1 MKSKKVRLTYA
12 LTSNAD
18 GSEKLPPFIIGKA
31 QKPRAFHKKTGA
43 QLGFYY
49 RTNAKA
55 WMTTKLYQEW
65 ISDWDRKL
73 RATGRRILLFQ
84 DNFSGHIP
92 PEGLTQIRVE
102 NFQPNLTAHIQP
114 MDQGIIRCFKAHY
127 RALFIHRSVDNYDS
141 GTTPSEIYNIDQ
153 LEAMRLAQNAWLEV
167 DTSTIRHCWQKAGIL
182 PEMTDTVLTQPTVP
196 VSLLI
201 NPQDPILSAEGRLT
215 LALDELESTGVLQP
229 SNRMSLSD
237 LLNPM
242 DEAHS
247 LVMTTDEDIYNS
259 VLEAR
264 QAREGGDSGQGGQDD
279 IDEDSDDLVDPIPTR
294 AEAIRAALVVSRYTM
309 DKDDPILQEVEPALA
324 SFRRRARILEMM
336 DMKDSKITSY
346 FVRQ

>member
-18 GSEKLPPFIIGKA
+18 GSEKLPPMIIGKA

-49 RTNAKA
+49 QTNAKA

-65 ISDWDRKL
+65 ISDWDHKL
-73 RATGRRILLFQ
+73 RATGRHILLFQ
-84 DNFSGHIP
+84 DNFSGHVP
-92 PEGLTQIRVE
+92 PKGLTQIRIE
-102 NFQPNLTAHIQP
+102 NFEPNLTAHIQP

-127 RALFIHRSVDNYDS
+127 RAAFIHRSVDNYDS

-153 LEAMRLAQNAWLEV
+153 LDAMHLAQNAWLEV

-182 PEMTDTVLTQPTVP
+182 PERTDTALTQPTVP
-196 VSLLI
+196 VSLLV
-201 NPQDPILSAEGRLT
+201 NPPDPILSAEGQLT
-215 LALDELESTGVLQP
+215 LALDELEITGVLQP
-229 SNRMSLSD
+229 SNRMSISD
-237 LLNPM
+237 LLNPA

-247 LVMTTDEDIYNS
+247 LITTTDEDIYNS
-259 VLEAR
+259 VIEAR
-264 QAREGGDSGQGGQDD
+264 QAREGGEHDQDD
-279 IDEDSDDLVDPIPTR
+279 VDEDLPVDPIPTR
-294 AEAIRAALVVSRYTM
+294 AEAIRAALVVSRYTI
-309 DKDDPILQEVEPALA
+309 DKADPILQEVEPALA
-324 SFRRRARILEMM
+324 SFRRRARVLAMR

-346 FVRQ
+346 FVQ